1 MAESADKR
9 MPMDEAIR
17 RFVQDGDSVYIGG
30 FIHGEPYAA
39 IHEIIRQGKRDLT
52 LSCGAATL
60 FADQLIGAGCVR
72 RLITSYC
79 WNPVPDATYAF
90 KRAVER
96 SIPQSIELQEY
107 SFLGLSL
114 AYFAGALDLPF
125 VATKTMLGSGFLDHP
140 GFLGESKV
148 KVVDSPFGDGKV
160 CLIGPLRHD
169 VGIIQLQRADR
180 LGNGQAWGLLGPTK
194 YGLHSC
200 QRVIVC
206 AEEVVDEERI
216 LSDPGRTILPGFRTC
231 AVVEEPWG
239 AHPSYV
245 QGYYDR
251 DWRFAS
257 QYAKATASLEG
268 FEAYLEEWVLGVKD
282 RREYLKKLGEERLT
296 ALKGRPR
303 PSGSVNYGLY
313 DRF

>member
-1 MAESADKR
+1 
-9 MPMDEAIR
+9 MDEAIR
-17 RFVQDGDSVYIGG
+17 RFVRDGDSVYIGG

-52 LSCGAATL
+52 LSCGAATI

-79 WNPVPDATYAF
+79 WNPVPDAAHAF
-90 KRAVER
+90 RRAVEH
-96 SIPQSIELQEY
+96 SIPCPVELQEY
-107 SFLGLSL
+107 SLLGLSL

-125 VATKTMLGSGFLDHP
+125 VATKSMLGTGFLEHP
-140 GFLGESKV
+140 GFLGDAKLRV
-148 KVVDSPFGDGKV
+148 MDSPFGDGKV
-160 CLIGPLRHD
+160 CLVGPLRHD
-169 VGIIQLQRADR
+169 VGIVQLQRADR
-180 LGNGQAWGLLGPTK
+180 FGNAQAWGLLGPTK

-206 AEEVVDEERI
+206 VEELVDEELIFR
-216 LSDPGRTILPGFRTC
+216 DPSRTILPGFRVC

-251 DWRFAS
+251 DWRFAA

-268 FEAYLEEWVLGVKD
+268 FTAHLQEWVLGVKD
-282 RREYLKKLGEERLT
+282 RKAYLETLGRKRLA
-296 ALKGRPR
+296 ALKGRVR
-303 PSGSVNYGLY
+303 KSGVVNYGLY